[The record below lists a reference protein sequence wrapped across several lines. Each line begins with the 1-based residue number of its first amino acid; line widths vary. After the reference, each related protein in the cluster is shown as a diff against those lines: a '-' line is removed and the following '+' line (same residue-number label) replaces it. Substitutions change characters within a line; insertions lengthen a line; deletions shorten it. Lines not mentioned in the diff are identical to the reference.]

1 MTILILN
8 EKAFAAKYITAIN
21 NNAKMTEALAE
32 VCTLWID
39 DKNSDAK
46 EALENFFNKIKHFL
60 WVTHHNYLV
69 SFHYNRCF

>member
-8 EKAFAAKYITAIN
+8 EKAFATKYITAIN

-46 EALENFFNKIKHFL
+46 
-60 WVTHHNYLV
+60 
-69 SFHYNRCF
+69 